1 MYEIGKEK
9 VVKFN
14 VGNDVMSQDS
24 VSFMTQNTLIAGLP
38 GSGVAKVL
46 DNIIMN
52 LAVNYSPE
60 EVGIQYYSLVGFNV
74 PWVNENRRLPHMLN
88 QTYDEVNKDNAS
100 EVFYKNVCNCL
111 AACIAGNRM
120 CDEDACPNEKRKNV
134 IILGLEHEPEL
145 HIKDAI
151 YTLMQYTDKYNC
163 GCNVIVVSYNCDSF
177 TQSLAEY
184 AGLRVSTKIDNK
196 LSKCMFVHELDTRAL
211 KGGYAWVMERENPYV
226 LQCLSIP
233 FKPDSLYSKICKFL
247 SNDKEFGYDYYKYV
261 HEKLNEHFRDAMYQV
276 LTYYPMFCV
285 EYFEGKKSM
294 ESFRNQD
301 DNDLRKLFLEL
312 TIKQFAFSRIA
323 PF

>member
-38 GSGVAKVL
+38 GSGVVKVL
-46 DNIIMN
+46 DNIIMD
-52 LAVNYSPE
+52 LVVNYSPE
-60 EVGIQYYSLVGFNV
+60 EVGIQYYSLVGFNI
-74 PWVNENRRLPHMLN
+74 PWVNENRKLPHMLN

-120 CDEDACPNEKRKNV
+120 CDEDECPNEKRKNV

-145 HIKDAI
+145 YIKDAV

-163 GCNVIVVSYNCDSF
+163 GCSVIVISYNCDSF

-184 AGLRVSTKIDNK
+184 AGLRISTKIDNK
-196 LSKCMFVHELDTRAL
+196 LSKCMFGHELDTRAL

-226 LQCLSIP
+226 LQCLYIP
-233 FKPDSLYSKICKFL
+233 FKPDSLCSKICKFL
-247 SNDKEFGYDYYKYV
+247 SNDKEFSYDYYKYV

-276 LTYYPMFCV
+276 LTYYPMFCI